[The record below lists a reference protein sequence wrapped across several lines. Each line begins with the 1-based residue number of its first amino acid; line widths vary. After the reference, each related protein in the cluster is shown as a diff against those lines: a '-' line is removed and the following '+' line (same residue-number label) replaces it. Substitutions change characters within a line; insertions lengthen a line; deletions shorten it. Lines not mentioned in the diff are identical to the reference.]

1 VEAVAGRVAGC
12 WAPELWRFTADMLD
26 LIVNPVV
33 REPNFPCGMQPLSV
47 ERASGAD
54 GTRAPLRGRG
64 SGALVGNPAGNIS
77 LVLDWD
83 GGAYGFFTLL
93 GHGHLLSSE
102 TAKDPVARAWARHLR
117 EHPLPP
123 GQIALGFR
131 RWLDADYG
139 AEEVR

>member
-1 VEAVAGRVAGC
+1 MRTARGLPSAVEVLAH
-12 WAPELWRFTADMLD
+12 WWET
-26 LIVNPVV
+26 
-33 REPNFPCGMQPLSV
+33 
-47 ERASGAD
+47 
-54 GTRAPLRGRG
+54 
-64 SGALVGNPAGNIS
+64 AGNIS
-77 LVLDWD
+77 LVLDRD

-117 EHPLPP
+117 EHPLQP

-139 AEEVR
+139 AEGVR